1 MRGGGGGG
9 VAPEDI
15 GAPDTV
21 INNYRGVEIED
32 NIVAPKYNLRPPE
45 YQSIDTIS
53 RLS

>member
-1 MRGGGGGG
+1 MPCKGFELGG

-15 GAPDTV
+15 GAPDIV

-45 YQSIDTIS
+45 YQSLVHT
-53 RLS
+53 